1 MGIEVDWEFFLAQ
14 LPSGWRELA
23 VESGLIQP
31 QPPQLNAKVT
41 DIEPVLRLI
50 LHRAGLEAS
59 LKMTTG
65 EAAAAELI
73 NLSSVALHKWERKLA
88 PYLASLSAQMSD
100 ASQHFAPPRWSGYD
114 VFVVDGSTVT
124 RPASKGTTAR
134 LHYVL
139 RLATLD
145 FVRSIVTDEH
155 DGETLR
161 LHEQVAAPDQLWVA
175 DRVYAN
181 PPGIGAIVSKGAAV
195 LVRYNRGALPLYD
208 IQGERFDVLGHVR
221 TVQTAGAS
229 DEWRVWVHP
238 PQGAPIRGRLCAV
251 RLPDDKVE
259 EARERLRRE
268 YGQHASAEGLE
279 AAAWM
284 MVFTTV
290 PRSRM
295 KVRRVLELYRARWQ
309 VELELKR
316 DKSIGGL
323 DMLPNFRDDTITTW
337 LQAKLL
343 LQHVAKKITSQ
354 AKAVPPPPPD
364 GTSERSPPS
373 PRAPGRPLAQ
383 MVAGEA
389 WRVMTL
395 AYDAIRA
402 ALRFVPLHEI
412 PARLRYFLA
421 HIRRSNDQTRP
432 KQIEIFQQELR
443 PAPG

>member
-1 MGIEVDWEFFLAQ
+1 MKAFTYVGLPARVVFGVGALAQ
-14 LPSGWRELA
+14 LP
-23 VESGLIQP
+23 
-31 QPPQLNAKVT
+31 
-41 DIEPVLRLI
+41 
-50 LHRAGLEAS
+50 
-59 LKMTTG
+59 
-65 EAAAAELI
+65 AELDRLGAKRALL
-73 NLSSVALHKWERKLA
+73 LSTPE
-88 PYLASLSAQMSD
+88 QSD
-100 ASQHFAPPRWSGYD
+100 A
-114 VFVVDGSTVT
+114 
-124 RPASKGTTAR
+124 
-134 LHYVL
+134 
-139 RLATLD
+139 
-145 FVRSIVTDEH
+145 
-155 DGETLR
+155 
-161 LHEQVAAPDQLWVA
+161 
-175 DRVYAN
+175 
-181 PPGIGAIVSKGAAV
+181 
-195 LVRYNRGALPLYD
+195 
-208 IQGERFDVLGHVR
+208 
-221 TVQTAGAS
+221 
-229 DEWRVWVHP
+229 
-238 PQGAPIRGRLCAV
+238 
-251 RLPDDKVE
+251 
-259 EARERLRRE
+259 
-268 YGQHASAEGLE
+268 
-279 AAAWM
+279 
-284 MVFTTV
+284 
-290 PRSRM
+290 
-295 KVRRVLELYRARWQ
+295 VRRVLELYRARWQ